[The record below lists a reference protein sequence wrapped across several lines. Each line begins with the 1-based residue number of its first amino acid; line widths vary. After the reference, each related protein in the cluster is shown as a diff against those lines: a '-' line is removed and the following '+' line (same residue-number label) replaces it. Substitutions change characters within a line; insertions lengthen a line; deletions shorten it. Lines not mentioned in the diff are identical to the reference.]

1 MSIRGCIP
9 LLRTVNSEKACKSE
23 FQQLHNDKDVQ
34 IGNVHCRLS
43 RRLCLSIRGH
53 DAGGF
58 FRCSRWFLF
67 STNELVL
74 TYHVNVWAAVHNDL
88 PFFVVTISP
97 RCDNILLNVS
107 VRCPEEM
114 FTFVEKTST
123 LYPVCANPEHS
134 CEQIPNVLHDFRTAH
149 TTQHW
154 DVFLLNS
161 TQKRVPWIT

>member
-9 LLRTVNSEKACKSE
+9 LLRTVNSEKACKYE
-23 FQQLHNDKDVQ
+23 FQQLHNEKDVQ

-43 RRLCLSIRGH
+43 RRLCLSIRGRN
-53 DAGGF
+53 AGGF

-67 STNELVL
+67 STNEFVL

-88 PFFVVTISP
+88 PFLCGDSLTEMRQPSAECVCSVP
-97 RCDNILLNVS
+97 RRNIHILGKKPQLCILSVQTQTFLRTVS
-107 VRCPEEM
+107 KR
-114 FTFVEKTST
+114 
-123 LYPVCANPEHS
+123 
-134 CEQIPNVLHDFRTAH
+134 LHDFRTAH